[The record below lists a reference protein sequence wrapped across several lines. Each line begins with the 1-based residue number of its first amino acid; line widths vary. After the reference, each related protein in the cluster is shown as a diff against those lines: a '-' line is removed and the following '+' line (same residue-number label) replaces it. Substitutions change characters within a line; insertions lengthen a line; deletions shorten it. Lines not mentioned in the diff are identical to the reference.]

1 MCWQL
6 TLIQEGKWQCASVWS
21 RPTQI
26 MVLGE
31 DAPRRR
37 TNRLPLG
44 YCLILIVLTNAMMFL
59 RSCLLLPPGSLFSS
73 LAVQVKMVLSATK
86 DGILNSHSFLRYQDH
101 PVLSFLGI
109 CFNLRWSYADFR
121 QLVLIATW
129 GRMEY
134 FGNLYL
140 GNQYFGNQHFG
151 NCTFWQSFF
160 W

>member
-37 TNRLPLG
+37 TNRQPLG

-73 LAVQVKMVLSATK
+73 LSVQVKMVLSATK
-86 DGILNSHSFLRYQDH
+86 DGILKSHSFHRYQHH
-101 PVLSFLGI
+101 PVLSFLGF
-109 CFNLRWSYADFR
+109 CFNLRCSFADFK

-129 GRMEY
+129 GRIEY

-140 GNQYFGNQHFG
+140 GNQYFGNYTIWQSS
-151 NCTFWQSFF
+151 FWQLYI
-160 W
+160 

>member
-37 TNRLPLG
+37 TNRLLLG

-73 LAVQVKMVLSATK
+73 LSFQMKMVLSATE
-86 DGILNSHSFLRYQDH
+86 DGILNSHSFLRYQH
-101 PVLSFLGI
+101 LTVLSFLGI
-109 CFNLRWSYADFR
+109 CFNLRWSVAEFR
-121 QLVLIATW
+121 HLVLIA
-129 GRMEY
+129 
-134 FGNLYL
+134 
-140 GNQYFGNQHFG
+140 
-151 NCTFWQSFF
+151 S
-160 W
+160 